1 MHWLLAIVYGYMAA
15 ILVGS
20 STPFDVRFGC
30 LLYNKVMANPLTTPC
45 LDGAEFRLVAH
56 ETKEYRRKNIETQK
70 KELKC
75 PSWQNEMSD
84 FLQNPQHSL
93 LLLVVPHSYCSPT
106 MQRASLTC
114 KDVWSHGDGISKTTS
129 RIMVVA
135 FI

>member
-1 MHWLLAIVYGYMAA
+1 
-15 ILVGS
+15 
-20 STPFDVRFGC
+20 
-30 LLYNKVMANPLTTPC
+30 MANPLTTPC

-84 FLQNPQHSL
+84 FLQNPQVK
-93 LLLVVPHSYCSPT
+93 VVMLRNVPLFASIWFFLIQP
-106 MQRASLTC
+106 MRASLTC

>member
-1 MHWLLAIVYGYMAA
+1 
-15 ILVGS
+15 
-20 STPFDVRFGC
+20 
-30 LLYNKVMANPLTTPC
+30 MANPLTTPC

-84 FLQNPQHSL
+84 FLQNPQ
-93 LLLVVPHSYCSPT
+93 
-106 MQRASLTC
+106 RASLTC

-135 FI
+135 LI